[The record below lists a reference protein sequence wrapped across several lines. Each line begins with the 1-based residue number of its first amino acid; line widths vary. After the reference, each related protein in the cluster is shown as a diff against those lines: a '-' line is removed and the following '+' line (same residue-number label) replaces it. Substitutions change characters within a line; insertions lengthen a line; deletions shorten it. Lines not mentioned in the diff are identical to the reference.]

1 MKWNNLLLTTTVTKT
16 VDRQVHHQTNIF
28 TNFIQSINWN
38 KIIGHAII
46 LVASLILLTLFFL
59 IVNSV
64 GKRIIGHSF
73 SRARTAK
80 KPAPKIEEAPE
91 EATERLRA
99 QGRLK
104 TLETLLQN
112 IFHYVI
118 LFFYVYAILSVL
130 GIPVGTLIAGA
141 GIVSVALGLGAKGLV
156 SDIITGLFILIEQQ
170 YAVGDT
176 VKIGAITGKVKA
188 VGLRTTQIQASDGT
202 LSFIPNR
209 NISIVNNM
217 SRNNML
223 ALINVYINPQQDI
236 AKMERIIS
244 AINADLD
251 LTQYPDII
259 AGQKPI
265 LNGTVDMGNGAIAIQ
280 VQIKTRNGAQGK
292 IQRQFLEKYIIAL
305 RKAGFDIRTAPV
317 SY

>member
-38 KIIGHAII
+38 KIIGHAIV

-64 GKRIIGHSF
+64 GKRVIKRSF
-73 SRARTAK
+73 NRARAAK
-80 KPAPKIEEAPE
+80 EPAPKEEDPE
-91 EATERLRA
+91 EAAERLRA

-104 TLETLLQN
+104 TIETLLQN

-176 VKIGAITGKVKA
+176 VKIGDITGKVKA

-209 NISIVNNM
+209 NISIVSNM

-244 AINADLD
+244 AINDDLD
-251 LTQYPDII
+251 LTKYPDII
-259 AGQKPI
+259 AGQKPV

-317 SY
+317 SF

>member
-1 MKWNNLLLTTTVTKT
+1 M
-16 VDRQVHHQTNIF
+16 
-28 TNFIQSINWN
+28 
-38 KIIGHAII
+38 
-46 LVASLILLTLFFL
+46 
-59 IVNSV
+59 
-64 GKRIIGHSF
+64 
-73 SRARTAK
+73 
-80 KPAPKIEEAPE
+80 
-91 EATERLRA
+91 
-99 QGRLK
+99 
-104 TLETLLQN
+104 
-112 IFHYVI
+112 
-118 LFFYVYAILSVL
+118 YAILSVL

-176 VKIGAITGKVKA
+176 VKIGDITGKVKA

-209 NISIVNNM
+209 NISIVSNM

-244 AINADLD
+244 AINDDLD
-251 LTQYPDII
+251 LVKYPDII
-259 AGQKPI
+259 AGQKPV

-317 SY
+317 SF

>member
-38 KIIGHAII
+38 KIIGHAIV

-64 GKRIIGHSF
+64 GKRVIKRSF
-73 SRARTAK
+73 SRARAAK
-80 KPAPKIEEAPE
+80 EPAPKEEDPE
-91 EATERLRA
+91 EAAERLRA

-104 TLETLLQN
+104 TIETLLQN
-112 IFHYVI
+112 IFHYII

-176 VKIGAITGKVKA
+176 VKIGDITGKVKA

-209 NISIVNNM
+209 NISIVSNM

-244 AINADLD
+244 AINDDLD
-251 LTQYPDII
+251 LAKYPDII
-259 AGQKPI
+259 VGQKPV

-317 SY
+317 SF

>member
-38 KIIGHAII
+38 KIIGHAIV

-64 GKRIIGHSF
+64 GKRVIKHSF
-73 SRARTAK
+73 SRARAAK
-80 KPAPKIEEAPE
+80 EPAPKEEDPE
-91 EATERLRA
+91 EAAERLRA

-104 TLETLLQN
+104 TIETLLQN

-176 VKIGAITGKVKA
+176 VKIGDITGKVKA

-209 NISIVNNM
+209 NISIVSNM

-244 AINADLD
+244 AINDNLD
-251 LTQYPDII
+251 LAKYPDII
-259 AGQKPI
+259 VGQKPV

-317 SY
+317 SF

>member
-38 KIIGHAII
+38 KIIGHAIV

-64 GKRIIGHSF
+64 GKRVIKHSF
-73 SRARTAK
+73 SRARAAK
-80 KPAPKIEEAPE
+80 EPAPKEEDPE
-91 EATERLRA
+91 EAAERLRA

-104 TLETLLQN
+104 TIETLLQN

-176 VKIGAITGKVKA
+176 VKIGDITGKVKA

-209 NISIVNNM
+209 NISIVSNM

-244 AINADLD
+244 AINDDLD
-251 LTQYPDII
+251 LAKYPDII
-259 AGQKPI
+259 VGQKPV

-317 SY
+317 SF

>member
-38 KIIGHAII
+38 KIIGHAIV
-46 LVASLILLTLFFL
+46 LVTSLILLTLFFL

-64 GKRIIGHSF
+64 GKRVIKHSF
-73 SRARTAK
+73 SRARAAK
-80 KPAPKIEEAPE
+80 EPAPKEEDPE
-91 EATERLRA
+91 EAAERLRA
-99 QGRLK
+99 QGQLK
-104 TLETLLQN
+104 TIETLLQN

-176 VKIGAITGKVKA
+176 VKIGDITGKVKA

-209 NISIVNNM
+209 NISIVSNM

-244 AINADLD
+244 AINDDLD
-251 LTQYPDII
+251 LAKYPDII
-259 AGQKPI
+259 AGQKPV

-317 SY
+317 SF

>member
-1 MKWNNLLLTTTVTKT
+1 MKWNNLLLATTVTKT
-16 VDRQVHHQTNIF
+16 VDRQVYHQTNIF

-38 KIIGHAII
+38 KIIGHAIV
-46 LVASLILLTLFFL
+46 LAASLILLTLFFL

-64 GKRIIGHSF
+64 GKRVIKHSF
-73 SRARTAK
+73 SRARAAK
-80 KPAPKIEEAPE
+80 EPAPKEEDPE
-91 EATERLRA
+91 EAAERLRA

-104 TLETLLQN
+104 TIETLLQN

-176 VKIGAITGKVKA
+176 VKIGDITGKVKA

-209 NISIVNNM
+209 NISIVSNM

-223 ALINVYINPQQDI
+223 ALVNVYINPQQDI

-244 AINADLD
+244 AINDDLD
-251 LTQYPDII
+251 LAKYPDII
-259 AGQKPI
+259 AGQKPV

-317 SY
+317 SF

>member
-28 TNFIQSINWN
+28 TNFIQNINWN
-38 KIIGHAII
+38 KIIGHAIV

-64 GKRIIGHSF
+64 GKRVIKHSF
-73 SRARTAK
+73 SRARAAK
-80 KPAPKIEEAPE
+80 EPAPKEEDPE
-91 EATERLRA
+91 EAAERLRA

-104 TLETLLQN
+104 TIETLLQN

-176 VKIGAITGKVKA
+176 VKIGDITGKVKA

-209 NISIVNNM
+209 NISIVSNM

-244 AINADLD
+244 AINDDLD
-251 LTQYPDII
+251 LAKYPDII
-259 AGQKPI
+259 AGRKPV

-317 SY
+317 SF

>member
-38 KIIGHAII
+38 KIIGHAIV

-64 GKRIIGHSF
+64 GKRVIKHSF
-73 SRARTAK
+73 SRARAAK
-80 KPAPKIEEAPE
+80 EPAPKEEDPE
-91 EATERLRA
+91 EAAERLRA

-104 TLETLLQN
+104 TIETLLQN

-176 VKIGAITGKVKA
+176 VKIGDITGKVKA
-188 VGLRTTQIQASDGT
+188 VGLRTTQIQANDGT

-209 NISIVNNM
+209 NISIVSNM

-244 AINADLD
+244 AINDDLD
-251 LTQYPDII
+251 LAKYPDII
-259 AGQKPI
+259 VGQKPV

-317 SY
+317 SF

>member
-38 KIIGHAII
+38 KIIGHAIV
-46 LVASLILLTLFFL
+46 LAASLILLTLFFL

-64 GKRIIGHSF
+64 GKRVIKHSF
-73 SRARTAK
+73 SRARAAK
-80 KPAPKIEEAPE
+80 EPAPKEEDPE
-91 EATERLRA
+91 EAAERLRA

-104 TLETLLQN
+104 TIETLLQN

-176 VKIGAITGKVKA
+176 VKIGDITGKVKA

-209 NISIVNNM
+209 NISIVSNM

-223 ALINVYINPQQDI
+223 ALVNVYINPQQDI

-244 AINADLD
+244 AINDDLD
-251 LTQYPDII
+251 LAKYPDII
-259 AGQKPI
+259 AGQKPV

-317 SY
+317 SF

>member
-38 KIIGHAII
+38 KIIGHAIV

-64 GKRIIGHSF
+64 GKRVIKHSF
-73 SRARTAK
+73 SRARAAK
-80 KPAPKIEEAPE
+80 EPAPKEEDPE
-91 EATERLRA
+91 EAAERLRA

-104 TLETLLQN
+104 TIETLLQN

-170 YAVGDT
+170 YVVGDT
-176 VKIGAITGKVKA
+176 VKIGDITGKVKA

-209 NISIVNNM
+209 NISIVSNM

-244 AINADLD
+244 AINDDLD
-251 LTQYPDII
+251 LAKYPDII
-259 AGQKPI
+259 VGQKPV

-317 SY
+317 SF

>member
-16 VDRQVHHQTNIF
+16 VDRQFHHQTNIF

-38 KIIGHAII
+38 KIIGHAIV

-64 GKRIIGHSF
+64 GKRVIKHSF
-73 SRARTAK
+73 SRARAAK
-80 KPAPKIEEAPE
+80 EPAPKEEGPE
-91 EATERLRA
+91 EAAERLRA

-104 TLETLLQN
+104 TIETLLQN

-176 VKIGAITGKVKA
+176 VKIGDITGKVKA

-209 NISIVNNM
+209 NISIVSNM

-244 AINADLD
+244 TINDNLD
-251 LTQYPDII
+251 LAKYPDII
-259 AGQKPI
+259 VGQKPV

-317 SY
+317 SF